1 MTSNLKKF
9 LILVCTLM
17 ISCAVVA
24 EPIWI
29 DVRTAEEFTTDHIK
43 GDANVPLASI
53 KADELA
59 TKYGK
64 DAELMLY
71 CKSGNRAGQAKALLE
86 AAGFTKVTNAGGIT
100 DVRKLRQLAESSASP
115 AK

>member
-1 MTSNLKKF
+1 MTRTLNKF
-9 LILVCTLM
+9 LLVLFTAM
-17 ISCAVVA
+17 ISCAVMA

-71 CKSGNRAGQAKALLE
+71 CKSGNRAGQAKAMLD
-86 AAGFTKVTNAGGIT
+86 AAGFTRVTNAGGIT
-100 DVRKLRQLAESSASP
+100 DVRKLRKLAESNASP